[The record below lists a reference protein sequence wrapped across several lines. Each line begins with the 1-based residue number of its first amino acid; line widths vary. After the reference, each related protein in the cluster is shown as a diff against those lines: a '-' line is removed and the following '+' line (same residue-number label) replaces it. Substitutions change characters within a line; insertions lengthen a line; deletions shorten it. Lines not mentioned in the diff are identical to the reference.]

1 MRGYICAD
9 IQLFDLE
16 WGCTKTVVLCVQT
29 DLTAKVSSTHPNL
42 GHKPVHVISKEKR
55 RIYDKLGFYSINDIS
70 KDIKCHQANHLMS
83 L

>member
-1 MRGYICAD
+1 MKFEIFYFYVIT
-9 IQLFDLE
+9 FESDLE

-55 RIYDKLGFYSINDIS
+55 RIYDKLGFYI
-70 KDIKCHQANHLMS
+70 IKMTY
-83 L
+83 